1 MFWALDKGD
10 ATIFERSPLEKIA
23 SQNRL
28 VAFRLLGFWKCMD
41 MLRDR
46 TQLQTMRDEGRIA
59 WRM

>member
-10 ATIFERSPLEKIA
+10 ATIFERSPLEKIV

-46 TQLQTMRDEGRIA
+46 TQLQTM
-59 WRM
+59 